1 MGRVVLLLCLALP
14 ALAAAAEPSDK
25 KGQGT
30 PAPKTLA
37 DARVLS
43 KTVSDGVAHIQRL
56 VPRAQ
61 VSDVRASCVYQRLT
75 EGRVH
80 VQLAREALAIL
91 EEDARERGRQRR
103 RVRAGPPEAKKAR
116 DETRAAALSR
126 LDHLVRRTRMVERE
140 ARLCLDDDRSSI
152 DITRVEVE
160 VVPRVEAAG
169 KVSTGD
175 LPNPPIEPQWRSTP
189 LRGDPVAARRC
200 REVALHAFRVRA
212 IESAG
217 GSTDQPRLAA
227 VRGGGRSGWRPAAL
241 VRAAGDLRGSPG
253 AARPAR
259 DGACRFGRL
268 PSLP

>member
-1 MGRVVLLLCLALP
+1 MGRVVLLLCFALP
-14 ALAAAAEPSDK
+14 TLAGAAEPSDK
-25 KGQGT
+25 RGPGE
-30 PAPKTLA
+30 PRAPKTLA

-43 KTVSDGVAHIQRL
+43 KTISDGVAHIQRL

-91 EEDARERGRQRR
+91 EEDAREVADKG
-103 RVRAGPPEAKKAR
+103 VASEKGPPEAKKLR

-160 VVPRVEAAG
+160 AAG

-175 LPNPPIEPQWRSTP
+175 LPN
-189 LRGDPVAARRC
+189 
-200 REVALHAFRVRA
+200 
-212 IESAG
+212 SADQSRTG
-217 GSTDQPRLAA
+217 LQPRYELI
-227 VRGGGRSGWRPAAL
+227 P
-241 VRAAGDLRGSPG
+241 
-253 AARPAR
+253 
-259 DGACRFGRL
+259 
-268 PSLP
+268 